1 MNFVFVAKNS
11 WNFQVSTIL
20 KSIYKREMF
29 IRFERKQKPKNQEFC
44 FFPTFQMK
52 FEMLRRGLVCEDE
65 SPQKQKREK
74 IKKKIE
80 NLFDEI

>member
-1 MNFVFVAKNS
+1 
-11 WNFQVSTIL
+11 
-20 KSIYKREMF
+20 
-29 IRFERKQKPKNQEFC
+29 
-44 FFPTFQMK
+44 MK